1 MKKLLKFAGIL
12 SSMCLA
18 FYPYIVYDGNSFLFF
33 GELPIPEDK

>member
-18 FYPYIVYDGNSFLFF
+18 FYPYVVPTANSFLLF
-33 GELPIPEDK
+33 GELPIPEE